1 MLNHFIGRLLICGWI
16 ISRLVTPVSGESQP
30 DHRDRINA
38 ENHWAFIPPRRLPL
52 PHVGKTS
59 WPRNA
64 IDYFVLARME
74 QHGLVPSPVA
84 DGTTLIRRVAL
95 DITGLPP
102 TLQEIDDLLRS
113 QSLRDTDYS
122 SLIERLL
129 GSPHYGERM
138 ARQWLDVSRY
148 ADTNGHNSDSGR
160 SMWPWRD
167 WVVRAFNENK
177 PYDEFLVEQIAG
189 DLLPNASLQQKIAT
203 GFNRNH
209 IINHEG
215 GNFIEEY
222 RIENVVDRV
231 HTTATVFMGLT
242 MKCARCH
249 EHKYDPI
256 SQPEFY
262 RFAAYF
268 NNVAEVGQVGPQV
281 NDSTSITRWLSF
293 MEPLL
298 ELPDAQQR
306 TKLNSLRQRLRQL
319 EDNPEKTDE
328 ENQELGELRVQ
339 RDKLYRSTTMALVM
353 EDLPEPRQA
362 FVLVRGQYDQ
372 HGEKVNADVPSI
384 FPPLPKHAPP
394 NRLGLAQW
402 LVDASHPLTA
412 RVAVNRIWQSY
423 FGVGLVKTTED
434 FGIQGDP
441 PSHPLLLDWL
451 ATELIRNGWNV
462 KAIQKLIFNSATYR
476 QSSQVTAEAHA
487 RDPENR
493 HLTRGP
499 RYRMS
504 GEMIRD
510 TALAV
515 SGLLNHRMGGPSVR
529 PYQPAGLWKE
539 VDGLTELA
547 GVYQQD
553 HGGALFRRTVY
564 TYWKR
569 GSPPPALMV
578 FDAPV
583 RETCAMRRSRTNTPL
598 QSLVLLNDP
607 TYVEAARGLAERV
620 LNQSDLTPEARITL
634 AFRLATARPPQSA
647 ERDVLL
653 SVFNVQLARFR
664 ENQSAAVELVQV
676 GESVPNQ
683 QLDTQELAAWTTVA
697 SIILNLDETITKR

>member
-1 MLNHFIGRLLICGWI
+1 MQSHFIGRLLICCWI
-16 ISRLVTPVSGESQP
+16 IGRLVTPVSGGSQP
-30 DHRDRINA
+30 DHPDRINA
-38 ENHWAFIPPRRLPL
+38 KNHWAFMRPRRLPL
-52 PHVGKTS
+52 PRVGKTS

-74 QHGLVPSPVA
+74 HHGLVPSPVA

-102 TLQEIDDLLRS
+102 TPQEIDDLLRS
-113 QSLRDTDYS
+113 QSLRDDDYT
-122 SLIERLL
+122 SLIDRLL

-148 ADTNGHNSDSGR
+148 ADTNGHNTDSGR

-167 WVVRAFNENK
+167 WVVQAFNENK
-177 PYDEFLVEQIAG
+177 PYDQFLIEQIAG
-189 DLLPNASLQQKIAT
+189 DLFPNATLQQRIAT

-231 HTTATVFMGLT
+231 HATATVFMGLT

-262 RFAAYF
+262 RFAAFF

-281 NDSTSITRWLSF
+281 NNSTSVTRWISF
-293 MEPLL
+293 MKPLL

-306 TKLNSLRQRLRQL
+306 SRLNSLRQRLRQL

-328 ENQELGELRVQ
+328 ENEELGELRGQ
-339 RDKLYRSTTMALVM
+339 RDELYKSTTMALVM
-353 EDLPEPRQA
+353 EDLPEPRQT

-372 HGEKVNADVPSI
+372 HAEKVNAGVPSI

-412 RVAVNRIWQSY
+412 RVAVNRLWQSY
-423 FGVGLVKTTED
+423 FGIGLVKTTED
-434 FGIQGDP
+434 FGIQGDL

-451 ATELIRNGWNV
+451 ATELVRTGWNV
-462 KAIQKLIFNSATYR
+462 KVVQKLILNSATYR
-476 QSSQVTAEAHA
+476 QSSQVTTEAHA

-493 HLTRGP
+493 QLTRGP
-499 RYRMS
+499 RFRMS

-620 LNQSDLTPEARITL
+620 LNQADLTPEARITL

-664 ENQSAAVELVQV
+664 ENQSAAVELVRV
-676 GESVPNQ
+676 GESEPNQ
-683 QLDTQELAAWTTVA
+683 QLNTQELAAWTTVA

>member
-1 MLNHFIGRLLICGWI
+1 MQSHFIGRLLICCWI
-16 ISRLVTPVSGESQP
+16 IGRLVTPVSGESQP
-30 DHRDRINA
+30 DHPDRINA
-38 ENHWAFIPPRRLPL
+38 KNHWAFMRPRRLPL
-52 PHVGKTS
+52 PHVGKTN

-64 IDYFVLARME
+64 IDYFVLDRME

-102 TLQEIDDLLRS
+102 TPQEIDDLLRS
-113 QSLRDTDYS
+113 QSLRDNDYT
-122 SLIERLL
+122 SLIDRLL

-148 ADTNGHNSDSGR
+148 ADTNGHNTDSGR

-167 WVVRAFNENK
+167 WVVQALNENK
-177 PYDEFLVEQIAG
+177 PYDQFLVEQIAG
-189 DLLPNASLQQKIAT
+189 DLLPNATLQQRIAT

-231 HTTATVFMGLT
+231 HATATVFMGLT

-262 RFAAYF
+262 RFAAFF

-281 NDSTSITRWLSF
+281 NNLTSVTRWISF
-293 MEPLL
+293 MKPLL

-306 TKLNSLRQRLRQL
+306 SKLNSLRQRLRQL

-328 ENQELGELRVQ
+328 ENEELGELRGQ
-339 RDKLYRSTTMALVM
+339 RDELYKSTTMALVM
-353 EDLPEPRQA
+353 EDLPEPRQT

-372 HGEKVNADVPSI
+372 HAEKVNAGVPSI

-412 RVAVNRIWQSY
+412 RVAVNRLWQSY
-423 FGVGLVKTTED
+423 FGIGLVKTTED
-434 FGIQGDP
+434 FGIQGDL

-451 ATELIRNGWNV
+451 ATELVRTGWNV
-462 KAIQKLIFNSATYR
+462 KAVQKLILNSATYR

-493 HLTRGP
+493 QLTRGP
-499 RYRMS
+499 RFRMS

-547 GVYQQD
+547 GVYRQD

-569 GSPPPALMV
+569 GSPPPALLV

-620 LNQSDLTPEARITL
+620 LNQADLTPEARITL

-653 SVFNVQLARFR
+653 SVFNSQLARFR
-664 ENQSAAVELVQV
+664 ENQSAAIELVRV
-676 GESVPNQ
+676 GESEPNQ
-683 QLDTQELAAWTTVA
+683 QLNTQELAAWTTVA